1 MTNKI
6 EDFETGEKENKKIIF
21 VDLSTSENLENKKK
35 FKYLLNKVAES
46 PLDELGVNL
55 KNLYHEEAE
64 LNAFHPINE
73 ISGVAVSYTHLTLP
87 TKLEV

>member
-6 EDFETGEKENKKIIF
+6 EDFETGKKENKKIIF

-55 KNLYHEEAE
+55 KRGGIVCKGQGKARKKRTRMY
-64 LNAFHPINE
+64 
-73 ISGVAVSYTHLTLP
+73 
-87 TKLEV
+87 

>member
-46 PLDELGVNL
+46 PLDE
-55 KNLYHEEAE
+55 
-64 LNAFHPINE
+64 IR
-73 ISGVAVSYTHLTLP
+73 S
-87 TKLEV
+87 